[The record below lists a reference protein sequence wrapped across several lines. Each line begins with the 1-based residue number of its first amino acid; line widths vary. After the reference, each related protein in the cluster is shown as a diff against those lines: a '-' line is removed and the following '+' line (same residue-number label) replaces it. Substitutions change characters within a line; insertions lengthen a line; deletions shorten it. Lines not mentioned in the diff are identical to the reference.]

1 MNQIVNERPGHV
13 DGGPQSNRISR
24 RSERRRADD
33 SGDGPFTNPVCAACT
48 NPSKVHRQRCSG
60 EETVSFVSS
69 YISSE
74 SVWPPGMP
82 AAGARPR
89 ASTRR
94 PRSGASRPKAPRAP
108 SRSHPGTRGGRV
120 TAGERGVGGGGV
132 AVVAA
137 AASVDVLLE
146 TRTTSHGWGPRRK
159 AARRPRS
166 SFCSLRPLPAG
177 GPGAFP
183 PAVLPVGRDTRLQ
196 KMPSVLLGRPRVPA
210 RPGCLATL
218 PESGEHRR
226 AFGSAKGHRYGR
238 GNIGGNESNTIDCV
252 KLSA

>member
-82 AAGARPR
+82 AAGARPKWPP
-89 ASTRR
+89 RR
-94 PRSGASRPKAPRAP
+94 PRSGAPRPKAPPTP
-108 SRSHPGTRGGRV
+108 SRSHPGTRAGRV
-120 TAGERGVGGGGV
+120 TAGARGAV
-132 AVVAA
+132 AVVVWRGPNRATWSGSQRA
-137 AASVDVLLE
+137 RPR
-146 TRTTSHGWGPRRK
+146 TPRTTTTEG
-159 AARRPRS
+159 ARRP
-166 SFCSLRPLPAG
+166 LRPHPAG
-177 GPGAFP
+177 VPVAFRP
-183 PAVLPVGRDTRLQ
+183 LFSRSDGRDGWMGL
-196 KMPSVLLGRPRVPA
+196 RVSSSEGQCEGA
-210 RPGCLATL
+210 
-218 PESGEHRR
+218 
-226 AFGSAKGHRYGR
+226 
-238 GNIGGNESNTIDCV
+238 
-252 KLSA
+252 

>member
-132 AVVAA
+132 RRRALGDPDHVTRLGPTPQGRPASAVFILFAPPP
-137 AASVDVLLE
+137 
-146 TRTTSHGWGPRRK
+146 PRRG
-159 AARRPRS
+159 AWGFPARRSPGRTGHPLAKDAIRPPRPS
-166 SFCSLRPLPAG
+166 
-177 GPGAFP
+177 PGACP
-183 PAVLPVGRDTRLQ
+183 SGVSRHTTR
-196 KMPSVLLGRPRVPA
+196 
-210 RPGCLATL
+210 
-218 PESGEHRR
+218 EWR
-226 AFGSAKGHRYGR
+226 AQTGFWQREG
-238 GNIGGNESNTIDCV
+238 TQV
-252 KLSA
+252 W